1 MARLEQSFDVNSAP
15 KSDRP
20 EGDFQP
26 LPAGWYTARITKAD
40 LLDTAAG
47 GKRISLRFDILLP
60 THQGR
65 VVFGNLNIKN
75 ASEKAERIGWQQFGE
90 VARAVGLAK
99 VDDTDQLIGKVL
111 DIRLT
116 QRAAS
121 GDYPAGNNVKGF
133 KSPDGAVP
141 PVSGGSSSS
150 AASTGTKAPPWAK
163 K

>member
-1 MARLEQSFDVNSAP
+1 MARLEQTFDVNNAP

-20 EGDFQP
+20 EGEFKP

-47 GKRISLRFDILLP
+47 GKRIALRFDIVGP

-90 VARAVGLAK
+90 VARAVGLVR
-99 VDDTDQLIGKVL
+99 VDDTDQLIGKTL
-111 DIRLT
+111 KIKLKEK
-116 QRAAS
+116 AAE
-121 GDYPAGNNVKGF
+121 GNYPAGNDVNGYG
-133 KSPDGAVP
+133 SLDGAAP
-141 PVSGGSSSS
+141 PVSGGNGSPP
-150 AASTGTKAPPWAK
+150 ASTGTKAPPWAK